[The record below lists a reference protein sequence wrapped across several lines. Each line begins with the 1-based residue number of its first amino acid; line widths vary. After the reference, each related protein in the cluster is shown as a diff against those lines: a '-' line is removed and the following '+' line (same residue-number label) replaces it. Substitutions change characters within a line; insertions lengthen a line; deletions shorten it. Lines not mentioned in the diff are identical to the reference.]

1 MLKKNILA
9 TNSIYVSISHNKNIL
24 KKYFSI
30 LNNLFDTIAACESG
44 RDDIY
49 RYLETS
55 VCETDFGRLN

>member
-30 LNNLFDTIAACESG
+30 LNNLFDTIAACEVEMIFTIP
-44 RDDIY
+44 RNK
-49 RYLETS
+49 
-55 VCETDFGRLN
+55 CM